1 MSLLLPLLLGAAL
14 AAGPETWPL
23 AREQA
28 AEGAPLPPT
37 GAERAAFV
45 ALLGGLARA
54 APAGVVPAGAEAAA
68 ASLGLS
74 LRRDGDR
81 LWVEEAGAGPRR
93 GVGVYALRLGP
104 LPREVVLQAP
114 HPTTDLHT
122 GAIVGALFDRGGV
135 RAAAFATTRRDA
147 GEGAD
152 AAHAPES
159 WFQSA
164 TQALGEGLLQPL
176 LVQVHGFGA
185 DTTDADAVLSLGPGR
200 AAPPTLERLR
210 AALAQALGGVV
221 RTGDEVPALA
231 ARQNAQGRLLA
242 DRARF
247 LHVELSLPQRERLR
261 AGGPALTAFA
271 AWLAAAA
278 DPRAAW

>member
-1 MSLLLPLLLGAAL
+1 MSPLLPLLLGAAL
-14 AAGPETWPL
+14 AAAPETWPL

-28 AEGAPLPPT
+28 AEGAPVMPSS
-37 GAERAAFV
+37 AERAAFV
-45 ALLGGLARA
+45 ALLEELAAA
-54 APAGVVPAGAEAAA
+54 APTGAVPPGAEATAA
-68 ASLGLS
+68 ALGLS

-81 LWVEEAGAGPRR
+81 LWVGEVGARR

-104 LPREVVLQAP
+104 LPRELVLQAP

-147 GEGAD
+147 GEGGD

-159 WFQSA
+159 WFQAA
-164 TQALGEGLLQPL
+164 TQALGEALLQPL

-185 DTTDADAVLSLGPGR
+185 GTADADAVLSPGSAR
-200 AAPPTLERLR
+200 LAPATLERLR
-210 AALAQALGGVV
+210 TQLGYALGGAV
-221 RTGDEVPALA
+221 RTGAEVPALA
-231 ARQNAQGRLLA
+231 ARQNVQGRLLV

-247 LHVELSLPQRERLR
+247 LHVELSLSQRERLR
-261 AGGPALTAFA
+261 AGGAALDSFA
-271 AWLAAAA
+271 AWLERAA
-278 DPRAAW
+278 DPGAPW